1 MSGFYGGPRGASFEI
16 KKTYDSYSTL
26 QKVSSMKE
34 EGLQNGD
41 WVMISCPPGKVIFG
55 NYQASL
61 WQVTSTVDYPYEEKY
76 STITGSDNKLILRPE
91 GGLFG
96 IKINKDP
103 YLYFRLINSGF
114 GSNTTTGSGDE
125 LIIFGGSSTEGIN
138 AKGETLNES

>member
-1 MSGFYGGPRGASFEI
+1 
-16 KKTYDSYSTL
+16 
-26 QKVSSMKE
+26 MKE

-61 WQVTSTVDYPYEEKY
+61 WQVTSTVDYPYKEKY

-138 AKGETLNES
+138 AKGETLNEF